1 MSLVSIITPTYNSSK
16 YIDKTIESI
25 LSQTYQNWELI
36 ITDDFSTDE
45 TVSIVN
51 SYIKTDSRIK
61 LYELKNNSGS
71 ALARNN
77 SIKFSKGFYIAFC
90 DSDDTW
96 DSHKLENHIK
106 FHQEKNALFSFTNI
120 SIANDKGLIILKRQS
135 IIKYK
140 VNYNGLISNEDLLT
154 NSFQLYNNASLF
166 YCIIQVIIIIFIAAK
181 KIVMA
186 YIPVIIFAFL
196 KIILLYVYSDSL
208 LNLTIPKIHL
218 FSLLLSSSISLIMFK
233 KYIYDK

>member
-36 ITDDFSTDE
+36 ITDDFSTDD

-140 VNYNGLISNEDLLT
+140 VNYKSLLI
-154 NSFQLYNNASLF
+154 NN
-166 YCIIQVIIIIFIAAK
+166 
-181 KIVMA
+181 
-186 YIPVIIFAFL
+186 YIPTSTVLIN
-196 KIILLYVYSDSL
+196 K
-208 LNLTIPKIHL
+208 T
-218 FSLLLSSSISLIMFK
+218 LLS
-233 KYIYDK
+233 KYKFLNYIFQILCQNRSHCESEQD